1 MTDLRG
7 WGLPE
12 QHLLPDA
19 VVAFVDG
26 ELSASAHSRASAH
39 LAACPFCAAEA
50 YSQQQARSAV
60 RSATT
65 PCAPAGLLA
74 RLGAI
79 PQEVDLPSAPDGLA
93 VTEDGQLVTVQRPQR
108 ATGHQ
113 PTAFGSGPALGQSRP
128 FGTGARIG
136 SGGRFGSRARQ
147 GAGVVVSGLMLGA
160 LALVVPGGDDSA
172 PQPAQGTVPVPTP
185 AVAPAMTTVPPLPVD
200 DGADPLRAVSH
211 QRFTR

>member
-7 WGLPE
+7 WQLPE

-39 LAACPFCAAEA
+39 LARCPFCAAEA

-60 RSATT
+60 RAADA

-79 PQEVDLPSAPDGLA
+79 PQEVELPSAPDGLA
-93 VTEDGQLVTVQRPQR
+93 VTEDGQLVTVQRPDR
-108 ATGHQ
+108 V
-113 PTAFGSGPALGQSRP
+113 AFGGGPVLGQSRP
-128 FGTGARIG
+128 FGTGGASRF
-136 SGGRFGSRARQ
+136 GGRRARH

-160 LALVVPGGDDSA
+160 LVLVAPGSEDTS
-172 PQPAQGTVPVPTP
+172 PPPAQGNTPEPTP
-185 AVAPAMTTVPPLPVD
+185 AVAPSLAGT
-200 DGADPLRAVSH
+200 SH
-211 QRFTR
+211 QQMGVLRPVVDPGLGR

>member
-39 LAACPFCAAEA
+39 LARCPFCAAEA
-50 YSQQQARSAV
+50 YAQQQARTAV
-60 RSATT
+60 RDAST
-65 PCAPAGLLA
+65 PSAPAGLLA

-79 PQEVDLPSAPDGLA
+79 PQEVELPSAPDGLA
-93 VTEDGQLVTVQRPQR
+93 VTEDGQLVTVQRPDR
-108 ATGHQ
+108 AT
-113 PTAFGSGPALGQSRP
+113 FGTGPVLGQSRP
-128 FGTGARIG
+128 FGTGG
-136 SGGRFGSRARQ
+136 NRFGSRRARQ

-160 LALVVPGGDDSA
+160 LALVAPGGEDQTPTPAEGSTA
-172 PQPAQGTVPVPTP
+172 PPLP
-185 AVAPAMTTVPPLPVD
+185 AVAPSLVDNSPMGLIPVT
-200 DGADPLRAVSH
+200 ARHP
-211 QRFTR
+211 

>member
-7 WGLPE
+7 WQLPE

-26 ELSASAHSRASAH
+26 ELSASAHNRASAH
-39 LAACPFCAAEA
+39 LARCPFCAAEA

-60 RSATT
+60 RAADA

-79 PQEVDLPSAPDGLA
+79 PQEVELPSAPDGLA
-93 VTEDGQLVTVQRPQR
+93 VTEDGQLVTVQRPDR
-108 ATGHQ
+108 V
-113 PTAFGSGPALGQSRP
+113 AFGSGPVLGQSRP
-128 FGTGARIG
+128 FGTGGG
-136 SGGRFGSRARQ
+136 SRSGAGLFGGRRARQ

-160 LALVVPGGDDSA
+160 LALVAPGGEDAA
-172 PQPAQGTVPVPTP
+172 PTPAQGNTPPPTP
-185 AVAPAMTTVPPLPVD
+185 AVAPSLTDAGHEQMVGLRPV
-200 DGADPLRAVSH
+200 ADPGLGR
-211 QRFTR
+211 

>member
-7 WGLPE
+7 WQLPE

-26 ELSASAHSRASAH
+26 ELTPSAHNRAAAH
-39 LAACPFCAAEA
+39 LARCAFCAAEA

-60 RSATT
+60 RAAQT

-79 PQEVDLPSAPDGLA
+79 PEQVELPSAPDNLA
-93 VTEDGQLVTVQRPQR
+93 VTEDGQLVTVQRPDR
-108 ATGHQ
+108 AA
-113 PTAFGSGPALGQSRP
+113 AFGAGPVLGQSRP
-128 FGTGARIG
+128 FGTG
-136 SGGRFGSRARQ
+136 GGRFGGKRARH

-160 LALVVPGGDDSA
+160 LALVVPGSDEPA
-172 PQPAQGTVPVPTP
+172 PTPAQGSAPPPTP
-185 AVAPAMTTVPPLPVD
+185 AVAPSLTAAERADALLPVAER
-200 DGADPLRAVSH
+200 GR
-211 QRFTR
+211 

>member
-7 WGLPE
+7 WQLPE

-39 LAACPFCAAEA
+39 LARCPFCAAEA

-60 RSATT
+60 RAADA

-79 PQEVDLPSAPDGLA
+79 PQEVELPSAPDGLA
-93 VTEDGQLVTVQRPQR
+93 VTEDGQLVTVQRPDR
-108 ATGHQ
+108 V
-113 PTAFGSGPALGQSRP
+113 AFGGGPVLGQSRP
-128 FGTGARIG
+128 FGTGGG
-136 SGGRFGSRARQ
+136 SRFGGRRARH

-160 LALVVPGGDDSA
+160 LALVAPGSEDTA
-172 PQPAQGTVPVPTP
+172 PPPAQGNTPQPTP
-185 AVAPAMTTVPPLPVD
+185 AVAPSLAST
-200 DGADPLRAVSH
+200 SH
-211 QRFTR
+211 QQMGVLRPVADTGLGR

>member
-7 WGLPE
+7 WQLPE

-26 ELSASAHSRASAH
+26 ELSASAHNRAAAH
-39 LAACPFCAAEA
+39 LARCPFCAAEA

-60 RSATT
+60 RAADA

-79 PQEVDLPSAPDGLA
+79 PQEVELPSAPDGLA
-93 VTEDGQLVTVQRPQR
+93 VTEDGQLVTVQRPDR
-108 ATGHQ
+108 V
-113 PTAFGSGPALGQSRP
+113 AFGSGPVLGAGRP
-128 FGTGARIG
+128 FGTGGG
-136 SGGRFGSRARQ
+136 SRFGVFGGRRARQ

-160 LALVVPGGDDSA
+160 LALVAPGGDDPA
-172 PQPAQGTVPVPTP
+172 PVPAQGNTPQPSPV
-185 AVAPAMTTVPPLPVD
+185 VAPSSAAADREPGAALRPV
-200 DGADPLRAVSH
+200 ADTGLMGR
-211 QRFTR
+211 